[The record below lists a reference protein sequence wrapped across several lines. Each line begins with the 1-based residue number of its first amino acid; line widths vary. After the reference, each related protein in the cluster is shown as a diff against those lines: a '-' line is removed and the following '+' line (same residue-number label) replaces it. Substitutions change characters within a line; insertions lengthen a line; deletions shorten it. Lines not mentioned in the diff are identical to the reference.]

1 MSPSYVVLSGLHF
14 LLTVFA
20 RQSLWQDSK
29 KQLIVVLHSAV
40 SIGVVVV
47 VVVVV
52 VSVDSSK
59 TLTMFLTFAA
69 TSLKSLE
76 INRSAH
82 TVLQKYVHLRSGK
95 DEFIAVVSRKHLI
108 RIERV

>member
-1 MSPSYVVLSGLHF
+1 MSPSYVDLSGLHF

-52 VSVDSSK
+52 VSVDSSI

-69 TSLKSLE
+69 TSLKSLK
-76 INRSAH
+76 
-82 TVLQKYVHLRSGK
+82 TQKVQQKNKFLLHAYLRSGK
-95 DEFIAVVSRKHLI
+95 DEFIAVVSWKHLS
-108 RIERV
+108 RIE